1 MAAPGRVADQLF
13 PQVFDGILMHVAEGY
28 GGEIT
33 GNEFAKGADMELII
47 SPE

>member
-33 GNEFAKGADMELII
+33 GNEFAKGADMELVI